1 MVVEIAPLTESE
13 LAAYATVPISFVAT
27 DRLALD
33 VRGTDSAD
41 VLTRMPLPRPFEK
54 NYDMLP
60 GISPT
65 AWHTRFMLNAWG
77 LFVAREEEVIV
88 GGAAIAPAVD
98 VGMDAAGRGE
108 AAVLWDLRV
117 APGRRGH
124 RIGTA
129 LFQAAEQWAVRR
141 GYSVMLAE
149 TQDINVAACRFYQ
162 AMGCRLISFDSN
174 AYPDHS
180 GEAQLVWRRAL
191 VGERLA
197 GFRHTFDTG

>member
-1 MVVEIAPLTESE
+1 MSVVIAPLAASE
-13 LAAYATVPISFVAT
+13 LAAYATVPITFVAT

-41 VLTRMPLPRPFEK
+41 VLTRAPLPQPFEK

-60 GISPT
+60 GMSPA
-65 AWHTRFMLNAWG
+65 AWHTRFTLDAWG
-77 LFVAREEEVIV
+77 LFVAREEDVIV

-98 VGMDAAGRGE
+98 VGMDDAGLGV

-129 LFQAAEQWAVRR
+129 LFEAAAQWALR
-141 GYSVMLAE
+141 GGCAVMLAE

-162 AMGCRLISFDSN
+162 AMGCRLISFDSR
-174 AYPDHS
+174 AYPEHS
-180 GEAQLVWRRAL
+180 GEAKLVWQRAL
-191 VGERLA
+191 VVDRPA
-197 GFRHTFDTG
+197 G